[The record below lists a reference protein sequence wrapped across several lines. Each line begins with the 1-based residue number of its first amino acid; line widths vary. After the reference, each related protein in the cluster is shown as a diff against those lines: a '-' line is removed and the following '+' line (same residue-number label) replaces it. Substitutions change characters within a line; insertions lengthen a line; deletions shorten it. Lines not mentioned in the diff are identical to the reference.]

1 MLAAARAILGPAA
14 AQTAADTAGPRR
26 GSWAAEA
33 EAGGGVGVQGTLVRV
48 LGAIYF

>member
-26 GSWAAEA
+26 GSWEA
-33 EAGGGVGVQGTLVRV
+33 EVGGGVGVQGTLVRV